1 MVPFLKGVAFVDFQT
16 LLLIDL
22 RFSLLKTPCYL
33 AATWIFFLAKSTGSV
48 SFVRVLRTI
57 YVSKWLWY
65 WRGDEWFFAVFG
77 RWKEL
82 LAIDLQDF
90 ELSNTA
96 QFIHWETKK
105 YLWKIFTFICV
116 LKALLLTFI
125 LLYEKFLQF
134 DWLRAVVFQLNLKY
148 LHVKITNLLRVVV

>member
-1 MVPFLKGVAFVDFQT
+1 MVPFLKGVVFVDFQT

-65 WRGDEWFFAVFG
+65 WRGDEWFFAVFR

-82 LAIDLQDF
+82 LDIDLQDF

-105 YLWKIFTFICV
+105 YLWKI
-116 LKALLLTFI
+116 LTFMCFKSI
-125 LLYEKFLQF
+125 ITYFYTTIWEISAI
-134 DWLRAVVFQLNLKY
+134 WLA
-148 LHVKITNLLRVVV
+148 